1 MKTLKDE
8 SGDIESLIT
17 TLQEK
22 IREEA
27 QKFIL
32 EDATMKILKYIKLL
46 KKDFRV
52 LPGLGLVIEEK
63 AQDLTV
69 PIYIIF
75 RPPEWIEMK
84 TLLASGKELPSNLA
98 NQCGV
103 YEILL
108 KLANDFAELSFSI
121 DKEENLY
128 ARQNILVG
136 ALSFDAFKEEYDAL
150 VLSAVIFRKELLKKF
165 KACVR
170 KYEEF
175 KKTFE
180 SELT

>member
-8 SGDIESLIT
+8 SGDIESLMT

-27 QKFIL
+27 QRFIL

-63 AQDLTV
+63 AQDLTI

-75 RPPEWIEMK
+75 RPPEWI
-84 TLLASGKELPSNLA
+84 
-98 NQCGV
+98 
-103 YEILL
+103 
-108 KLANDFAELSFSI
+108 
-121 DKEENLY
+121 
-128 ARQNILVG
+128 
-136 ALSFDAFKEEYDAL
+136 
-150 VLSAVIFRKELLKKF
+150 
-165 KACVR
+165 
-170 KYEEF
+170 
-175 KKTFE
+175 
-180 SELT
+180 